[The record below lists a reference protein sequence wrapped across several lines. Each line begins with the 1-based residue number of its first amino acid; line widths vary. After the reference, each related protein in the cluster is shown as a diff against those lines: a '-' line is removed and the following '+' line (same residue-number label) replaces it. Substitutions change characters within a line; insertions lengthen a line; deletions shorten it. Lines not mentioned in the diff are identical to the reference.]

1 MTTAVSRPPTMPRRR
16 RADRA
21 QATEATQISIPPSE
35 IATRAYELFV
45 ERGRTMVMTLMTGL
59 RQNAN
64 SRGALVPAGE

>member
-45 ERGRTMVMTLMTGL
+45 ERGRTHGHDVDDWLAAEREL
-59 RQNAN
+59 A
-64 SRGALVPAGE
+64 